1 MKNFVKLYSG
11 LIVISFLLS
20 CNSRTPDSVK
30 SAKEVNA
37 KRIDSESRPDDSSA
51 IVLTKNDADFLVNTA
66 SGVMLESEMGQ
77 LARDR
82 SGNQRVKELGAMIVK
97 DHEEAQ
103 AKLKKLAAVKN
114 VTLPAEISNHQQKQ
128 KENLLKK
135 DGIEFDR
142 SYVDLTVNDY
152 NKDIRD
158 FGKAAKYAT
167 DPDVKSFASSSLPL
181 LYTHLDS
188 ARNLQKVMKRKIE
201 ISTPMPK

>member
-11 LIVISFLLS
+11 LIVISFLFS

-30 SAKEVNA
+30 NAKEVNA

-51 IVLTKNDADFLVNTA
+51 IVLTKDDADFLVNTA

-103 AKLKKLAAVKN
+103 AKLKKLAAAKN
-114 VTLPAEISNHQQKQ
+114 VTLPADISNHQQKQ
-128 KENLLKK
+128 KEGLLKK
-135 DGIEFDR
+135 EGIEFDR
-142 SYVDLTVNDY
+142 SYVDLTVNDF

-167 DPDVKSFASSSLPL
+167 DPDVKSFATNSLPL
-181 LYTHLDS
+181 LSTHLDS
-188 ARNLQKVMKRKIE
+188 ARTLQKVMKSRID
-201 ISTPMPK
+201 ITTPIPK

>member
-11 LIVISFLLS
+11 LIVISFLFS

-51 IVLTKNDADFLVNTA
+51 IVLTKEDADFLVNTA
-66 SGVMLESEMGQ
+66 SDVMLESEMGQ

-82 SGNQRVKELGAMIVK
+82 SGNRRVKELGAMIVK

-103 AKLKKLAAVKN
+103 AKLKKLAAAKN
-114 VTLPAEISNHQQKQ
+114 VTLPADISNHQQKQ
-128 KENLLKK
+128 KEGLLKK
-135 DGIEFDR
+135 EGIEFDR

-152 NKDIRD
+152 NKDIKD

-167 DPDVKSFASSSLPL
+167 DPDVKSFASNSLPL

-188 ARNLQKVMKRKIE
+188 ARNLQKVMKSRID
-201 ISTPMPK
+201 ITTPIPK

>member
-11 LIVISFLLS
+11 LIVISFLFG

-51 IVLTKNDADFLVNTA
+51 IVLTKEDADFLVNTA
-66 SGVMLESEMGQ
+66 SGVMLEFQMGE

-82 SGNQRVKELGAMIVK
+82 SGNKRVKELGAMIAR

-103 AKLKKLAAVKN
+103 AKLKKLAAAKK
-114 VTLPAEISNHQQKQ
+114 VTLPADISNHQQKQ
-128 KENLLKK
+128 KESLLKK
-135 DGIEFDR
+135 EGIEFDR

-167 DPDVKSFASSSLPL
+167 DPDVKSFASNSLPL

-188 ARNLQKVMKRKIE
+188 ARNLQKVMKRVID
-201 ISTPMPK
+201 ISTPVPK

>member
-11 LIVISFLLS
+11 LIVISFLFS

-51 IVLTKNDADFLVNTA
+51 IVLTKDDADFLVNTA
-66 SGVMLESEMGQ
+66 SGVMLESQMGE

-82 SGNQRVKELGAMIVK
+82 SGNKRVKELGAMIAR

-103 AKLKKLAAVKN
+103 AKLKKLAAAKN
-114 VTLPAEISNHQQKQ
+114 VTLPADISNHQQKQ
-128 KENLLKK
+128 KESLLKK
-135 DGIEFDR
+135 EGIEFDR

-167 DPDVKSFASSSLPL
+167 DPDVKSFASNSLPL

-188 ARNLQKVMKRKIE
+188 ARSLQKVMKRVID
-201 ISTPMPK
+201 ISTPIPK

>member
-1 MKNFVKLYSG
+1 MKNFAKLYSG

-37 KRIDSESRPDDSSA
+37 RRIDSESRPDDSSA
-51 IVLTKNDADFLVNTA
+51 IVLTKDDADFLVNTA

-97 DHEEAQ
+97 DHKEAQ
-103 AKLKKLAAVKN
+103 AKLKKLAAAKN

-128 KENLLKK
+128 KEGLLKK
-135 DGIEFDR
+135 EGIEFDR

-167 DPDVKSFASSSLPL
+167 DPDVKSFASNSLPL

-188 ARNLQKVMKRKIE
+188 ARNLQKVMKSRID
-201 ISTPMPK
+201 ITTPIPK